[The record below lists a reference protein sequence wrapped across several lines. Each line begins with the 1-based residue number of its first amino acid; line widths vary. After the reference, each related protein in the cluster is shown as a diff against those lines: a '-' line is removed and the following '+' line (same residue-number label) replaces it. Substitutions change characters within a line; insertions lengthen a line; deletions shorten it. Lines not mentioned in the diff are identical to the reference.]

1 MLTARTQEFT
11 ISMAKVNSLLIPN
24 VSSIPSDAQKAS
36 NANLLKQGEKSEFK
50 GLVDQLTQ
58 ADLRQPQITEK
69 HIGQEVNVSTHAMKR
84 LQERNIELD
93 GNEYMK
99 LKEAIGKLRNKG
111 GHDSLVI
118 TQKAAYVVDV
128 DKSTVVT
135 AVDRNS
141 MNENVFTKID
151 STIFMI

>member
-1 MLTARTQEFT
+1 M
-11 ISMAKVNSLLIPN
+11 SKVNNFLIPN
-24 VSSIPSDAQKAS
+24 VSSLPSDARSAEKA
-36 NANLLKQGEKSEFK
+36 NALKKGEQSEFK
-50 GLVDQLTQ
+50 GLVDQLTNKN
-58 ADLRQPQITEK
+58 LRQPQVNER
-69 HIGQEVNVSTHAMKR
+69 HVGQEVSVSTHAMKR

-99 LKEAIGKLRNKG
+99 LKEAIGKLRSKG

-128 DKSTVVT
+128 DKNTVVT
-135 AVDRNS
+135 AVDKNN

-151 STIFMI
+151 STIFMM

>member
-1 MLTARTQEFT
+1 MSK
-11 ISMAKVNSLLIPN
+11 INSLLIPN
-24 VSSIPSDAQKAS
+24 VASLPADVQKAEQA
-36 NANLLKQGEKSEFK
+36 NALKQGQQSEFK
-50 GLVDQLTQ
+50 GLVDQLSQ
-58 ADLRQPQITEK
+58 VDLRQPQIGAGK
-69 HIGQEVNVSTHAMKR
+69 ASGEVNVSNHALKR

-99 LKEAIGKLRNKG
+99 LKEAISKLRTKG

-128 DKSTVVT
+128 DKNTVVT
-135 AVDRNS
+135 AVDRNN

-151 STIFMI
+151 STIFMM

>member
-1 MLTARTQEFT
+1 M
-11 ISMAKVNSLLIPN
+11 SKVNNILIPN
-24 VSSIPSDAQKAS
+24 VSSLPSDVQKAEQ
-36 NANLLKQGEKSEFK
+36 ANTLKQGENSEFK
-50 GLVDQLTQ
+50 GLVDQLSKQ
-58 ADLRQPQITEK
+58 SDLRSPQIDQR
-69 HIGQEVNVSTHAMKR
+69 HVGNRGVASEVSVSSHAMKR

-99 LKEAIGKLRNKG
+99 LKEAIGKLRSKG

-128 DKSTVVT
+128 DKNTVVT

-151 STIFMI
+151 STIFII